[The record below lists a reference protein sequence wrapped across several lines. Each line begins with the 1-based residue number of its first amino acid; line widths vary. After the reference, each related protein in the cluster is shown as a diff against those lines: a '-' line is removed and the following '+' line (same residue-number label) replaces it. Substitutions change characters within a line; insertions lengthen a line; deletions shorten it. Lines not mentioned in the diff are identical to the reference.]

1 MQGAKIPCQQK
12 KKRSNFMESQR
23 SLLFIALMV
32 VTYLLFSQWQAD
44 KVPAQQPVNISQ
56 NTATTQAD
64 GDGDFVPE
72 SSEVLSS
79 VSLPKATSAK
89 LITVVTDT
97 FTIKINSRGGD
108 IVEVKLHKFDTEQG
122 NGIPYTVMQNGDQ
135 KYIAQSGLTG
145 ANGIDRTVKGRP
157 IYTADQYNYELT
169 NDNLVVDLAFQ
180 DDSGLSVIKRFSFKG
195 NSYAVDVDY
204 IINNKTANS
213 VSVQMYG
220 QLKQSSVVASSG
232 GMLPTYRGAAYSTTE
247 ERYEKYDFDD
257 IKDASLNKATVG
269 GWVAMLEHY
278 FVSAWVPSAQETNQL
293 YTTYSN
299 NYEAVVGFKAPAITI
314 DAGQEGKTSAIF
326 YVGPKDQEVLE
337 KIAESLDLT
346 IDYGFLFMI
355 SQPLYGLLNI
365 IQSGEFS
372 FFGMFD
378 VNLGGVGNWGL
389 AIIIITLFIK
399 GAMYPLTKVQYTS
412 MAKMRD
418 LAPKMAQLK
427 ERFGDDRQK
436 MSQATMEM
444 YRKEKVNPAGGCL
457 PLLLQM
463 PIFLA
468 LYWVFLESVELRH
481 APFIFWIQDLS
492 TMDPYFV
499 LPILMGISMYVMQ
512 KMQPMTIQDP
522 MQQKIMQYMPVVFS
536 IFMAWFP
543 SGLVLYWLI
552 SNVVS
557 IVQMKVIFKGIED
570 KKLAKE
576 K

>member
-1 MQGAKIPCQQK
+1 
-12 KKRSNFMESQR
+12 MESQR

-32 VTYLLFSQWQAD
+32 VTYLLFSQWQEQNA
-44 KVPAQQPVNISQ
+44 PIAAPTSISQ
-56 NTATTQAD
+56 NQSGQNANA
-64 GDGDFVPE
+64 DFVPE
-72 SSEVLSS
+72 SSDAQISS
-79 VSLPKATSAK
+79 VKSSETSAK
-89 LITVVTDT
+89 LINVTTDT
-97 FTIKINSRGGD
+97 FTLKINSQGGD
-108 IVEVKLHKFDTEQG
+108 IVEVKLLKYDTEQG
-122 NGIPYTVMQNGDQ
+122 NGIPFTVMQNGNQ

-145 ANGIDRTVKGRP
+145 ANGIDRLIKGRP
-157 IYTADQYNYELT
+157 IYTTAQTDYELI
-169 NDNLVVDLAFQ
+169 NDSLIIDLVFNDV
-180 DDSGLSVIKRFSFKG
+180 SGMTVTKRFTFNK
-195 NSYAVDVDY
+195 NSYSVNVEY
-204 IINNKTANS
+204 IIDNNTANS

-220 QLKQSSVVASSG
+220 QLKQSTMVDTGG
-232 GMLPTYRGAAYSTTE
+232 GMLPTYRGAAYSTSE

-257 IKDASLNKATVG
+257 IQDANLTKATVG

-278 FVSAWVPSAQETNQL
+278 FVSAWVPKAEENNQI
-293 YTTYSN
+293 YTSYSN
-299 NYEAVVGFKAPAITI
+299 NFEAVIGFKAPAVII
-314 DAGQEGKTSAIF
+314 DAGQQGSTSAIF

-337 KIAESLDLT
+337 KIADNLDLT

-355 SQPLYGLLNI
+355 SQPLFWLLLT
-365 IQSGEFS
+365 IQSF
-372 FFGMFD
+372 
-378 VNLGGVGNWGL
+378 VTNWGV
-389 AIIIITLFIK
+389 AIIIITLIVK
-399 GAMYPLTKVQYTS
+399 GGMYPLTKAQYTS

-481 APFIFWIQDLS
+481 APFFFWIQDLS
-492 TMDPYFV
+492 AMDPYFV
-499 LPILMGISMYVMQ
+499 LPVLMGASMYVMQ

-543 SGLVLYWLI
+543 SGLVLYWLVSNLI
-552 SNVVS
+552 S
-557 IVQMKVIFKGIED
+557 IAQMKIIFAGIA
-570 KKLAKE
+570 KKKAE
-576 K
+576 KAEKAS

>member
-1 MQGAKIPCQQK
+1 MLGIIFPCQQ
-12 KKRSNFMESQR
+12 RREVNFMESQR

-32 VTYLLFSQWQAD
+32 VTYLLFSQWQ
-44 KVPAQQPVNISQ
+44 QQNAVLPEQTSISQ
-56 NTATTQAD
+56 NQSVENANS
-64 GDGDFVPE
+64 DFVPE
-72 SSEVLSS
+72 SSDVQVNSIKSNE
-79 VSLPKATSAK
+79 ASAK
-89 LITVVTDT
+89 LITVTTDT
-97 FTIKINSRGGD
+97 FIMKINSQGGD
-108 IVEVKLHKFDTEQG
+108 IVEVKLRNYDTEQG
-122 NGIPYTVMQNGDQ
+122 NGIPFTILQNGNQ

-145 ANGIDRTVKGRP
+145 ANGIDRTIKGRP
-157 IYTADQYNYELT
+157 IYTSAQNNYELT
-169 NDNLVVDLAFQ
+169 NDNLSIDLVFNDA
-180 DDSGLSVIKRFSFKG
+180 SGMTVTKRFSFNK
-195 NSYAVDVDY
+195 NSYRVDVEY
-204 IINNKTANS
+204 LINNNTSNS

-220 QLKQSSVVASSG
+220 QLKQSTVVATGG
-232 GMLPTYRGAAYSTTE
+232 GMLPTYRGAAYSTSE
-247 ERYEKYDFDD
+247 ERYEKYDFED
-257 IKDASLNKATVG
+257 IQEANLTKATAG

-278 FVSAWVPSAQETNQL
+278 FVSAWVPKAEDSNQI

-299 NYEAVVGFKAPAITI
+299 NFEAVIGFKAPPVII
-314 DAGQEGKTSAIF
+314 DAGQQGSTSAIF
-326 YVGPKDQEVLE
+326 YVGPKDQYVLDE
-337 KIAESLDLT
+337 ISDGLGLT

-355 SQPLYGLLNI
+355 SKPLFWLLLQI
-365 IQSGEFS
+365 ESI
-372 FFGMFD
+372 
-378 VNLGGVGNWGL
+378 VANWGV
-389 AIIIITLFIK
+389 AIIIITLIVK
-399 GAMYPLTKVQYTS
+399 GVMYPLTKAQYTS

-492 TMDPYFV
+492 AMDPFFV
-499 LPILMGISMYVMQ
+499 LPVLMGASMYVMQ

-543 SGLVLYWLI
+543 SGLVLYWFI

-557 IVQMKVIFKGIED
+557 IVQMKVIFAGI
-570 KKLAKE
+570 AKQKE
-576 K
+576 AKTA

>member
-1 MQGAKIPCQQK
+1 
-12 KKRSNFMESQR
+12 MESQR

-32 VTYLLFSQWQAD
+32 VTYLLFSQWQEQNA
-44 KVPAQQPVNISQ
+44 PIAAPTSISQ
-56 NTATTQAD
+56 NQSGQNANA
-64 GDGDFVPE
+64 DFVPE
-72 SSEVLSS
+72 SSDAQISS
-79 VSLPKATSAK
+79 VKSSETSAK
-89 LITVVTDT
+89 LINVTTDT
-97 FTIKINSRGGD
+97 FNLKINSQGGD
-108 IVEVKLHKFDTEQG
+108 IVEVKLLNYDTEQG
-122 NGIPYTVMQNGDQ
+122 NGIPFTVMQNGNQ

-145 ANGIDRTVKGRP
+145 ANGIDRLIKGRP
-157 IYTADQYNYELT
+157 IYTTAQTDYELI
-169 NDNLVVDLAFQ
+169 NDSLIIDLVFNDV
-180 DDSGLSVIKRFSFKG
+180 SGMTVTKRFTFNK
-195 NSYAVDVDY
+195 NSYSVNVEY
-204 IINNKTANS
+204 IIDNNTANS

-220 QLKQSSVVASSG
+220 QLKQSTMVDTGG
-232 GMLPTYRGAAYSTTE
+232 GMLPTYRGAAYSTSE

-257 IKDASLNKATVG
+257 IQDANLTKATVG

-278 FVSAWVPSAQETNQL
+278 FVSAWVPKAEENNQI
-293 YTTYSN
+293 YTSYSN
-299 NYEAVVGFKAPAITI
+299 NFEAVIGFKAPAVII
-314 DAGQEGKTSAIF
+314 DAGQQGSTSAIF

-337 KIAESLDLT
+337 KIADNLDLT

-355 SQPLYGLLNI
+355 SQPLFWLLLT
-365 IQSGEFS
+365 IQSF
-372 FFGMFD
+372 
-378 VNLGGVGNWGL
+378 VTNWGV
-389 AIIIITLFIK
+389 AIIIITLIVK
-399 GAMYPLTKVQYTS
+399 GGMYPLTKAQYTS

-481 APFIFWIQDLS
+481 APFFFWIQDLS
-492 TMDPYFV
+492 AMDPYFV
-499 LPILMGISMYVMQ
+499 LPVLMGASMYVMQ

-543 SGLVLYWLI
+543 SGLVLYWLVSNLI
-552 SNVVS
+552 S
-557 IVQMKVIFKGIED
+557 IAQMKIIFAGIA
-570 KKLAKE
+570 KKKAE
-576 K
+576 KAEKAS